1 MERLVPGL
9 VHRGRAFISE
19 RLRLEKT
26 KEELPR
32 RIEFRERDLHLVR
45 SETAAE
51 ISALKAERTGAE
63 NERNRATADREE
75 MGNKLVEISRFDGL
89 MME

>member
-1 MERLVPGL
+1 
-9 VHRGRAFISE
+9 
-19 RLRLEKT
+19 
-26 KEELPR
+26 
-32 RIEFRERDLHLVR
+32 LHLVR